1 MDALIPIINRL
12 QDVFNCIG
20 RPPVDLPQ
28 IVVIGS
34 QSCGKSSVLESIVG
48 RDFLPRGTGI
58 VTRRPMVLQLY
69 NVPAAPS
76 MDRSRQK
83 ASSLG
88 TSASSGSAG
97 GAAHDGGAASGG
109 KDAGAAA
116 AAAEGEDEDAEPRAA
131 GGEWGEFLHRPGKRF
146 YDFGEIRSEIARE
159 TDRIA
164 GRNKGISSTPIT
176 LKIFSPNV
184 LNLTLVDLPGITRL
198 PVGDQPADIEEQVR
212 DLCLEF
218 IRKPSAII
226 LAVSAANT
234 DITNSDALQLAQ
246 EVDPEGDR
254 TIGVLT
260 KLDLMDRGT
269 DAIDVLL
276 GRVIPLRRG
285 FVGVVCRS
293 QRDIVDATS
302 VEAARAKE
310 HEFFATHAAYRSV
323 AGRMGI
329 PFLIALL
336 NAILMASVRRSLP
349 EIKSKITAM
358 LLDITSDLDALG
370 EPVHAQSTATQGAL
384 LLSLLSRFAANFVD
398 VIDGRSEDVV
408 SEPMLVGGSRI
419 GMVFDQHFARR
430 VASMGAL
437 DGIADHDIRLALR
450 NAAGPRGALFVPED
464 AFVILV
470 KRAVR
475 RLEPAG
481 IECVEAVYHELLQ
494 IAQRAHPTELARF
507 GELKEKITD
516 TVQALLRRAL
526 VPSQT
531 MVSNLVHVELAHV
544 NIKHPDFPD
553 VNEVMGEVQAVLSD
567 MDPENPGLP
576 GLDDGSLPPRDLDG
590 GAAAAAVSRAP
601 GSVRSAVTYRSPVTG
616 KPLGLGAER
625 LAMSMRGL
633 DSFGGARGPHRGA
646 APRMSSLREGL
657 AAEGVGLPHE
667 IDAML
672 REQPTL
678 DEYCQVELMKRLL
691 CGYFEIVRKT
701 FIDMV
706 PKTVMCFLVNHSK
719 EHIQAE
725 LVRVL
730 YSEAMFDDLLRE
742 TDNVSAKRRA
752 CVEMRSL
759 LVRALDIVNE
769 VRDFHVLG

>member
-1 MDALIPIINRL
+1 MEGDG
-12 QDVFNCIG
+12 FG
-20 RPPVDLPQ
+20 VD
-28 IVVIGS
+28 
-34 QSCGKSSVLESIVG
+34 
-48 RDFLPRGTGI
+48 GTS
-58 VTRRPMVLQLY
+58 
-69 NVPAAPS
+69 AAPS
-76 MDRSRQK
+76 LAAAAPAAA
-83 ASSLG
+83 ASS
-88 TSASSGSAG
+88 SSPS
-97 GAAHDGGAASGG
+97 GAAAGAPSVVDGDDGGAGG
-109 KDAGAAA
+109 EEAAGGR
-116 AAAEGEDEDAEPRAA
+116 AAEGSGLGHVGEGHA
-131 GGEWGEFLHRPGKRF
+131 GEWGEFLHRPGRKF
-146 YDFGEIRSEIARE
+146 FDFAEIRAEIARE
-159 TDRIA
+159 TDRVC
-164 GRNKGISSTPIT
+164 GRNKGISTAPIT
-176 LKIFSPNV
+176 LKIFSPHV

-198 PVGDQPADIEEQVR
+198 AIGDQPADIEAQVR
-212 DLCLEF
+212 DMCLDF

-246 EVDPEGDR
+246 DVDPEGDR

-260 KLDLMDRGT
+260 KLDLMDAGT
-269 DAIDVLL
+269 DAVDVLL

-293 QRDIVDATS
+293 QRDIQTELPVLS
-302 VEAARAKE
+302 ARSKE
-310 HEFFATHAAYRSV
+310 RDFFAKHPSYRSV
-323 AGRMGI
+323 AGRMGT
-329 PFLIALL
+329 PFLITLL
-336 NAILMASVRRSLP
+336 NSILMASVRRNLP
-349 EIKSKITAM
+349 DIKSKITAM
-358 LLDITSDLDALG
+358 LLDITNDLDALG
-370 EPVHAQSTATQGAL
+370 EPVHAQSRATQGGL
-384 LLSLLSRFAANFVD
+384 LLSLLSRFASNFVD

-430 VASMGAL
+430 VGGMGAL
-437 DGIADHDIRLALR
+437 DGISDHDIRLALR

-494 IAQRAHPTELARF
+494 IAQRSHPAELKRF

-516 TVQALLRRAL
+516 TIQALLRRAL

-553 VNEVMGEVQAVLSD
+553 VNDVMGDVQAVLSD
-567 MDPENPGLP
+567 LDPENPTLP
-576 GLDDGSLPPRDLDG
+576 GRDDPVPRGPSVEDDEPG
-590 GAAAAAVSRAP
+590 AAAAVSRGPA
-601 GSVRSAVTYRSPVTG
+601 SVRSAMTYRSPVTG

-625 LAMSMRGL
+625 MVMSMRGMGAL
-633 DSFGGARGPHRGA
+633 GSPPSARDRFGGPGGA
-646 APRMSSLREGL
+646 AGAAWGSARPRLPSMRAQL
-657 AAEGVGLPHE
+657 AAEGMALSPELDV
-667 IDAML
+667 ML
-672 REQPTL
+672 SQQPTL

-691 CGYFEIVRKT
+691 SGYFDIVRKT

-706 PKTVMCFLVNHSK
+706 PKTVMCFLVNHAK

-759 LVRALDIVNE
+759 LARALDIVNE
-769 VRDFHVLG
+769 VRDFHLVA

>member
-1 MDALIPIINRL
+1 VSGAGCDTRHAAAARRAETQPITRA
-12 QDVFNCIG
+12 FC
-20 RPPVDLPQ
+20 RP
-28 IVVIGS
+28 
-34 QSCGKSSVLESIVG
+34 
-48 RDFLPRGTGI
+48 
-58 VTRRPMVLQLY
+58 TRAT
-69 NVPAAPS
+69 AAAA
-76 MDRSRQK
+76 R
-83 ASSLG
+83 ASA
-88 TSASSGSAG
+88 SASSRPDD
-97 GAAHDGGAASGG
+97 AA
-109 KDAGAAA
+109 
-116 AAAEGEDEDAEPRAA
+116 GEDSDDGPREGDGTDDGEG

-146 YDFGEIRSEIARE
+146 YDFGEIRTEIARE
-159 TDRIA
+159 TERIC
-164 GRNKGISSTPIT
+164 GRNKGISAAPIT
-176 LKIFSPNV
+176 LKIFSPHV

-198 PVGDQPADIEEQVR
+198 PVGDQPADIEAQVR

-260 KLDLMDRGT
+260 KIDLMDRGT

-293 QRDIVDATS
+293 QHDIAEGTP
-302 VEAARAKE
+302 VEVARAKE
-310 HEFFATHAAYRSV
+310 RDFFATHPSYRSV
-323 AGRMGI
+323 AGRMGV

-349 EIKSKITAM
+349 DIKAKITAM
-358 LLDITSDLDALG
+358 LLDITNDLDALG
-370 EPVHAQSTATQGAL
+370 EPVHAQSKATQGGL

-419 GMVFDQHFARR
+419 GMVFERYFAKA
-430 VASMGAL
+430 VEAMGAL

-481 IECVEAVYHELLQ
+481 LECVDAVYHELLR
-494 IAQRAHPTELARF
+494 IAQRAHPAELERF

-553 VNEVMGEVQAVLSD
+553 VNEVMGDVQAVLSD
-567 MDPENPGLP
+567 LDPENPGLP
-576 GLDDGSLPPRDLDG
+576 APDDESHDRRGRGSAAA
-590 GAAAAAVSRAP
+590 AAAAAVSRSRSP

-625 LAMSMRGL
+625 LAMSMRGMGGL
-633 DSFGGARGPHRGA
+633 GGAGRGGLAGARGRVPSMRDGV
-646 APRMSSLREGL
+646 L
-657 AAEGVGLPHE
+657 AAGGELPHD
-667 IDAML
+667 IDVML

-691 CGYFEIVRKT
+691 AGYFEIVRKT

-730 YSEAMFDDLLRE
+730 YSEAMFDELLRE

-759 LVRALDIVNE
+759 LARALDIVNE
-769 VRDFHVLG
+769 VRDFHVLP